1 MAGNRKQPF
10 GYRILC
16 GKIVP
21 YENEAETVQWIF
33 ETYVAGATYSALA
46 EALQDRGVPYDARKP
61 WNKNMVARILEDR
74 RYIGTSVF
82 PPILKREQFEASQV
96 TKQKRVPPRYQ
107 TPAQKELRRLCGSTP
122 PSWVEGQVLG
132 VLNCLIENPDMISYI
147 AESAEKA
154 EISALRRQLD
164 DALHSPPVEE
174 AQIRS
179 MAVHLATLRM
189 NAIGAQ
195 EYETKRLQSMF
206 KGRKPLTEL
215 DQELLHES
223 VRKVTYIDGVVSV
236 LLKNQ
241 QLLKGGAV
249 K

>member
-132 VLNCLIENPDMISYI
+132 VLNCLIENPDMISYT

-195 EYETKRLQSMF
+195 EYETKRLQSLF

-215 DQELLHES
+215 DQDWH
-223 VRKVTYIDGVVSV
+223 
-236 LLKNQ
+236 
-241 QLLKGGAV
+241 
-249 K
+249 

>member
-1 MAGNRKQPF
+1 MA
-10 GYRILC
+10 YRILC

-132 VLNCLIENPDMISYI
+132 VLNCLIENPDMISYT

-195 EYETKRLQSMF
+195 EYETKRLQSLF